1 MLGPNRFEKRTK
13 GRWGGALGPE
23 PELLEIGQSLR
34 AALHAASLRAYD
46 QESREAKEIWAII
59 KAWDREIGA
68 L

>member
-1 MLGPNRFEKRTK
+1 M
-13 GRWGGALGPE
+13 GPE

-68 L
+68 P